1 VSDRA
6 SIIAGIKITQLG
18 LDLAPRTWGGKRD
31 GAGRKTNKSKGL
43 PSHDSPH
50 AARPKYVARN
60 PQHVVL
66 RVRKNVGSLRSAAV
80 YEAVDRALDK
90 ILSRGDFRVVHISI
104 QRNHLHFLIEADDAA
119 AFEGGMRAL
128 AISLAKRINR
138 ALGRTGK
145 LFAFRYHATE
155 LASPRQVRNALAYVL
170 NNWRRHNEDE
180 RNGIAERF
188 MILDPYSSAIR
199 FTGWADWQL
208 GQWPEGYTALS
219 VASPQ
224 TWLLSKGWEK
234 ANRPIH
240 TSETPGALYSVR

>member
-1 VSDRA
+1 M
-6 SIIAGIKITQLG
+6 
-18 LDLAPRTWGGKRD
+18 
-31 GAGRKTNKSKGL
+31 
-43 PSHDSPH
+43 
-50 AARPKYVARN
+50 
-60 PQHVVL
+60 
-66 RVRKNVGSLRSAAV
+66 GSLRSATI
-80 YEAVDRALDK
+80 YEAIDQVLRKIVARA
-90 ILSRGDFRVVHISI
+90 DFRVVHISI
-104 QRNHLHFLIEADDAA
+104 QRNHLHCLIEADDAT
-119 AFEGGMRAL
+119 AFERGMRAL

-145 LFAFRYHATE
+145 VFAFRYHATE

-208 GQWPEGYTALS
+208 GRWPEGYTALS
-219 VASPQ
+219 VATPQ

-234 ANRPIH
+234 ANRPIYA
-240 TSETPGALYSVR
+240 SETPGPLYNAR